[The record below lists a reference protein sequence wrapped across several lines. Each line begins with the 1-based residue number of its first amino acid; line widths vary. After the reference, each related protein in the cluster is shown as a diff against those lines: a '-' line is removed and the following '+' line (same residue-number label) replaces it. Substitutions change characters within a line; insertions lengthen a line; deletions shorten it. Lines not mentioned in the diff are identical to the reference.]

1 MNPFYKEGFYRLRKN
16 RKRLFRR
23 VLLFFI
29 IFIIFIVFLIY
40 VLLSNRIPPIIGYFE
55 FDESL
60 IRAPVDGIFRTS
72 IEDMEKVRVG
82 QIIGYM
88 DTVNKRKEQNIL
100 YDKRYIDLLEEINKL
115 GDKINLKID
124 EIRIKVFNNDFKEI
138 DKDILYLKS
147 VSEERLKIF
156 NSIKVLEENIRKEI
170 KRIQGENYI
179 FAIKSGYISF
189 FIDNLIDKNLNE
201 VSLSQLNNVKY
212 TSFSGKRVKK
222 GDPLCVIRELPPKSL
237 ILFSKSLVESGRY
250 VIIDTNFPSK
260 NLIRT
265 KVLKVEFLKNFYK
278 LTTLPLE
285 FNNIILKERIIKG
298 KILKIY

>member
-1 MNPFYKEGFYRLRKN
+1 MNIYYREGFYRLRKN
-16 RKRLFRR
+16 KKRIFKRILPF
-23 VLLFFI
+23 L
-29 IFIIFIVFLIY
+29 IFIIVIFFLLHI
-40 VLLSNRIPPIIGYFE
+40 LASNRIPPIIGYFE

-60 IRAPVDGIFRTS
+60 IRAPVDGIFRKN
-72 IEDMEKVRVG
+72 INDLEKVRVG

-88 DTVNKRKEQNIL
+88 DTINKKIEQNIS
-100 YDKRYIDLLEEINKL
+100 YDKKYMDLLGEINKL

-124 EIRIKVFNNDFKEI
+124 EIRIKVFNNDFKDIEE
-138 DKDILYLKS
+138 DILYLKS

-156 NSIKVLEENIRKEI
+156 NNLKLLEENVQKNI

-201 VSLSQLNNVKY
+201 VSISELNNVKY
-212 TSFSGKRVKK
+212 NSFSGKRVKK

-237 ILFSKSLVESGRY
+237 ILFSKNSVEPGRY
-250 VIIDTNFPSK
+250 IIIETDFPSK
-260 NLIRT
+260 NLIKT
-265 KVLKVEFLKNFYK
+265 KVLKVEFLKIFYK

>member
-1 MNPFYKEGFYRLRKN
+1 MNIYYKEGFYRLRKN
-16 RKRLFRR
+16 KKRIFKRILPF
-23 VLLFFI
+23 L
-29 IFIIFIVFLIY
+29 IFIIVIFFLLHI
-40 VLLSNRIPPIIGYFE
+40 LTSNRIPPIIGYFE

-60 IRAPVDGIFRTS
+60 IRAPVDGIFRKN
-72 IEDMEKVRVG
+72 INDLEKVRVG

-88 DTVNKRKEQNIL
+88 DTINKKIEQNIS
-100 YDKRYIDLLEEINKL
+100 YDKKYMDLLEEINKL

-124 EIRIKVFNNDFKEI
+124 EIRIKVFNNDFKDIEE
-138 DKDILYLKS
+138 DILYLKS

-156 NSIKVLEENIRKEI
+156 NNLKLLEENVQKNI

-201 VSLSQLNNVKY
+201 VSISELNNVKY
-212 TSFSGKRVKK
+212 NSFSGKRVKK

-237 ILFSKSLVESGRY
+237 ILFSKSSVEPGRY
-250 VIIDTNFPSK
+250 IIIETDFPSK
-260 NLIRT
+260 NLVKT
-265 KVLKVEFLKNFYK
+265 KVLKVEFLKIFYK